1 MGVSKEFISL
11 FNDLVEQYGNNN
23 LSRYLKWNKDTHAD
37 TILENLKFLQSCF
50 VKTPDIFDE
59 DDLLNFLKHS
69 AVMLF
74 SQDPIFLA
82 HMGTFTNKY
91 AEITQEE
98 HHIGVTLSIKFN
110 TKNSKVSLIGNL
122 MQAISREREA
132 HCLEIEVY
140 KLKIQEL
147 EAEKAKLSNE
157 KRALQ
162 THNEELERHKNDN
175 EAELHSLREKVT
187 RYEHAWDMIEEASH
201 AVNLQKVI
209 ANSPAPQLVP
219 EPIIKVDN
227 SPVKQPPILSPAP
240 TGSDLPTKL
249 SPVLKSETEVEPPT
263 QRKAPPA
270 PPVPP
275 RPVKKEGET
284 ANTKPPLKLKKL
296 ASKPGQPQFFASM
309 QEELDFV
316 LKTRNPAPLKEP
328 EEKKGEKKNSCPN
341 GSRLSL

>member
-1 MGVSKEFISL
+1 MSISKEFNSL

-23 LSRYLKWNKDTHAD
+23 LSRYLKWNKDTHAE

-59 DDLLNFLKHS
+59 DDVLNFLKHS

-98 HHIGVTLSIKFN
+98 HHIGVNLFIKFN

-122 MQAISREREA
+122 MQAISKEREA

-140 KLKIQEL
+140 TLRIQEL
-147 EAEKAKLSNE
+147 EAQIAKLTKELRES
-157 KRALQ
+157 Q

-175 EAELHSLREKVT
+175 EGELHLLREKVT

-209 ANSPAPQLVP
+209 ANAPAQLVP
-219 EPIIKVDN
+219 ELIIKEN
-227 SPVKQPPILSPAP
+227 KSSIKQPPILSPAM
-240 TGSDLPTKL
+240 TGSDLQTKP
-249 SPVLKSETEVEPPT
+249 SPVLKNETEIEPPT

-275 RPVKKEGET
+275 RPVKTEGGST
-284 ANTKPPLKLKKL
+284 NIKPPLKLKKAAL
-296 ASKPGQPQFFASM
+296 KPGQPTFFSSM

-316 LKTRNPAPLKEP
+316 LKTRNSAPLKEP
-328 EEKKGEKKNSCPN
+328 EDKKGEKKNSCQN
-341 GSRLSL
+341 GSPLSL